1 MKQQK
6 QSRLSNSVKKRKTFA
21 NETYFYL
28 KANPGKK

>member
-21 NETYFYL
+21 NETYFFPF
-28 KANPGKK
+28 KSKPR